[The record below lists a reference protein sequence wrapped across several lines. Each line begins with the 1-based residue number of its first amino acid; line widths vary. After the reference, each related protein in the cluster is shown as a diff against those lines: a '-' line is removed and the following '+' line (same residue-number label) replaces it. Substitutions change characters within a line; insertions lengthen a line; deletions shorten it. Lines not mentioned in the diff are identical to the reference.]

1 MSKQLLVPDWRRAWR
16 MLSVQIAAAAV
27 LFGALP
33 PDTQAAVLDLV
44 GVPASRVPA
53 ILGLLFMAGR
63 LVGQPRLNST
73 DTEEKEP

>member
-1 MSKQLLVPDWRRAWR
+1 MSRVLISNWRAAWR
-16 MLSVQIAAAAV
+16 MLSVQIAATAV
-27 LFGALP
+27 LFGALS

-63 LVGQPRLNST
+63 LVSQPRLT
-73 DTEEKEP
+73 KEQEP